1 MKHFDGVMDVFII
14 GMILLCTI
22 MSVVL
27 VLDVFV
33 GKNEKEISKPPFPA
47 HLSRPKEDSKR

>member
-14 GMILLCTI
+14 GMIMLCTI
-22 MSVVL
+22 LSVVL

-33 GKNEKEISKPPFPA
+33 QKDTKEISKPPFPA
-47 HLSRPKEDSKR
+47 HLSPKNDSKR